1 MISAGLGE
9 CQITH
14 FVRMDSKVMGYTK
27 GEPDIELKCKS
38 GDHTDVVA
46 IGLKNPNGSNQ
57 LSIQQEEYI
66 ELLQN
71 INVATLVSNN
81 YTEIID
87 WVDEHYK
94 QIRRLAKPTS
104 SFDFST
110 NARPAYWLN
119 KLYSKERLL
128 NECNIRQMDTTELW
142 RLTNILT

>member
-1 MISAGLGE
+1 M
-9 CQITH
+9 
-14 FVRMDSKVMGYTK
+14 
-27 GEPDIELKCKS
+27 
-38 GDHTDVVA
+38 
-46 IGLKNPNGSNQ
+46 
-57 LSIQQEEYI
+57 
-66 ELLQN
+66 LQD

-110 NARPAYWLN
+110 NERPVYWLN

-128 NECNIRQMDTTELW
+128 NACKNIQMDTTELW
-142 RLTNILT
+142 RLTNRDIASVLITYDQAVRIC